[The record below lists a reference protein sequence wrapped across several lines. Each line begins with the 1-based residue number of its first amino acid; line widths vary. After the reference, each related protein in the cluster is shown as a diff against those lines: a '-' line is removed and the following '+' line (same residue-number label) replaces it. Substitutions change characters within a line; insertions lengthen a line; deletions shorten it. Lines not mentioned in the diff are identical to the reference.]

1 MVDRDEAVATVREA
15 IAAAASGTGRVL
27 FVVGEAGMGKTRLVT
42 EAAAIAVAAR
52 LTVLRGRAVE
62 RALPPPF
69 RPLIEALQPAF
80 TGPAGDDGPASPH
93 RQALRSL
100 LTGDLRAAGEAGELA
115 VAESLARLLGAV
127 GRPAGCLLILED
139 LHWAD
144 PETLAVVEYLAD
156 HLGDQPALV
165 LASVRAGEASPA
177 ERLSGLLRERRA
189 AGVVPLRRL
198 GGEATDRML
207 AACLGSA
214 EVPAEVGRF
223 VQEHADGVPL
233 FVEELLAGLAGS
245 GALVRAGGCW
255 QVAAALSPVVPLTY
269 AESIRRRLDSLSDA
283 DREMVAAAAVLGR
296 RFRWSLLPRTTGHDE
311 AAVVASLRRVVDSQL
326 LERDDEPESF
336 RFRHALTRDAVLGDL
351 LPPET
356 AAIAAR
362 ALVALDTSRLGPA
375 GAADD
380 LDLVAELAERAGDRP
395 RAVAALVTAAQAAL
409 RRGALVS
416 AKAVLERAAW
426 LARPHP
432 ELSIL
437 VEETGAHAAALSGDV
452 DDAIRRAAL
461 VLARLPAGD
470 ASAERGARL
479 HLTLARAASVAG
491 RWADATRHV
500 ADALTLAPAADSTL
514 RAGAEAL
521 AAQVAI
527 GAGRTDEAES
537 LARSALVLATAAD
550 AAAACE
556 AMEVLGRL
564 ARASDV
570 DEGERLFA
578 EALGV
583 AERHGLD
590 LWRARALHELGT
602 IDLYGGRGTAR
613 MEAARAA
620 AVAAGAVS
628 TIALCDLH
636 LTAGGYAR
644 WEAAPGIAAG
654 RSCVDLSRRL
664 GLDTLGMGLV
674 HLATCHAVAG
684 QAEEMEAVL
693 AEAAQFAADEP
704 DVAVGIPGRARMAL
718 AVRMGDLGGAR
729 AALDDAMALL
739 RGHPESHFPFRGLWA
754 LLCSVEEAGDEGAS
768 ARAEAATAKAGG
780 AVFNSHCLA
789 LAEAVALGRQGRG
802 QEAAGGLDHHLDERW
817 IAAHGPWAA
826 VALAAMGAAALRDG
840 WGDGERWVRLPL
852 ACFEARGLGELASWC
867 RAVLR
872 GAGRPVPRRGRGSAT
887 PPPDLRAL
895 GVTSR
900 EVDVLRLLATGA
912 SNKEIAERLHL
923 SPRTVERHVSNL
935 LTKTGAADRRGLGLF
950 DAAAGA
956 GAAG

>member
-1 MVDRDEAVATVREA
+1 MVDRDDAVATVREA
-15 IAAAASGTGRVL
+15 MAAAASGAGRAL

-42 EAAAIAVAAR
+42 EAAAMADAAR

-80 TGPAGDDGPASPH
+80 TQTAVDDGPAGPH
-93 RQALRSL
+93 RSALRSL
-100 LTGDLRAAGEAGELA
+100 LTGELRAAGEAGELA
-115 VAESLARLLGAV
+115 VAESLARFLGAV
-127 GRPAGCLLILED
+127 GRSAGCLLILED

-156 HLGDQPALV
+156 HLAGQPALV

-214 EVPAEVGRF
+214 EVPPEVGRF

-233 FVEELLAGLAGS
+233 FVEELLAGLADS
-245 GALVRAGGCW
+245 GALVRSGDGW
-255 QVAAALSPVVPLTY
+255 HVAAALSPVVPLTY
-269 AESIRRRLDSLSDA
+269 GESIRRRLDSLPDA
-283 DREMVAAAAVLGR
+283 DHDMVVAAAVLGR
-296 RFRWSLLPRTTGHDE
+296 RFRWSLLPSTTGRDE
-311 AAVVASLRRVVDSQL
+311 ASVVASLRRVVDSQL
-326 LERDDEPESF
+326 LECDDELESF
-336 RFRHALTRDAVLGDL
+336 RFRHALTRDAVLGEL
-351 LPPET
+351 LPPEH

-362 ALVALDTSRLGPA
+362 ALVALDASRPGPA
-375 GAADD
+375 GAGDD

-395 RAVAALVTAAQAAL
+395 RAVDALVAAAQAAL
-409 RRGALVS
+409 RHGALVS
-416 AKAVLERAAW
+416 ARAALERAAW

-437 VEETGAHAAALSGDV
+437 VEETSAHAAALSGDV

-461 VLARLPAGD
+461 VLAGLPDGD
-470 ASAERGARL
+470 ASAGRGARL
-479 HLTLARAASVAG
+479 HLTLARAATVAG

-500 ADALTLAPAADSTL
+500 ADALTLAPGADSSL

-527 GAGRTDEAES
+527 GAGRTDEAEC
-537 LARSALVLATAAD
+537 LARSALVLATSTDA

-556 AMEVLGRL
+556 ALEVLGRL
-564 ARASDV
+564 ARTSDV

-578 EALGV
+578 EALAV
-583 AERHGLD
+583 ADRHGLG

-602 IDLYGGRGTAR
+602 IDLYGGRGTER

-620 AVAAGAVS
+620 AVGAGAVS
-628 TIALCDLH
+628 TVALCDLH

-644 WEAAPGIAAG
+644 WEAKPGIAAG

-684 QAEEMEAVL
+684 DAEEMEAVL
-693 AEAAQFAADEP
+693 AEAARFATSEP

-729 AALDDAMALL
+729 AALDDATARL
-739 RGHPESHFPFRGLWA
+739 RRHPESHFPFRGLWA
-754 LLCSVEEAGDEGAS
+754 LLRSVEEAGDEGAS
-768 ARAEAATAKAGG
+768 ARAEVATAKAGG

-802 QEAAGGLDHHLDERW
+802 QEAAGDLDHHLDGRW

-826 VALAAMGAAALRDG
+826 VALAALGSAALRDG

-852 ACFEARGLGELASWC
+852 ACFEGRGLDELASWC

-872 GAGRPVPRRGRGSAT
+872 GAGRPVPRRGRGSGT

-912 SNKEIAERLHL
+912 SNKEIADRLHL

-935 LTKTGAADRRGLGLF
+935 LTKTGATDRRGLGLL
-950 DAAAGA
+950 DTAGGA
-956 GAAG
+956 G